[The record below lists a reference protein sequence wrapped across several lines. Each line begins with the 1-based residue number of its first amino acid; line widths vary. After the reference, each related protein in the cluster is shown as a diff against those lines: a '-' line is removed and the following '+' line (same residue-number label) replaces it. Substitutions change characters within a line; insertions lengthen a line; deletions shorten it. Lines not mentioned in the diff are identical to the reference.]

1 MNIYRNLN
9 IIVSAVFVVFI
20 SKSKFGR
27 NMQAYRIDGSFRQG
41 KTNQNFCIDLVA
53 ENEDQI
59 REKVYSNFG
68 SRHGV
73 KRRYI
78 TIVSINTID
87 PSESSAPVVV
97 SHFRDK

>member
-1 MNIYRNLN
+1 M
-9 IIVSAVFVVFI
+9 AFI
-20 SKSKFGR
+20 LRTKVGHNK
-27 NMQAYRIDGSFRQG
+27 QAYRIDGVLRQG
-41 KTNQNFCIDLVA
+41 KTNQKFCIDLVA
-53 ENEDQI
+53 ENEEQVK
-59 REKVYSNFG
+59 EKVYSNFG

-78 TIVSINTID
+78 TINSIDEID

>member
-1 MNIYRNLN
+1 
-9 IIVSAVFVVFI
+9 
-20 SKSKFGR
+20 
-27 NMQAYRIDGSFRQG
+27 MQAYRIDGVVRQG
-41 KTNQNFCIDLVA
+41 KTNQDFCIDLVA
-53 ENEDQI
+53 ENEDQV
-59 REKVYSNFG
+59 REKIYSNFG

-78 TIVSINTID
+78 TINSITSID

>member
-1 MNIYRNLN
+1 
-9 IIVSAVFVVFI
+9 
-20 SKSKFGR
+20 
-27 NMQAYRIDGSFRQG
+27 MQAYRIDGSLRQG
-41 KTNQNFCIDLVA
+41 KTNQKFSIDLVA
-53 ENEDQI
+53 ENEDQV

-78 TIVSINTID
+78 TIVSIDAID

>member
-9 IIVSAVFVVFI
+9 IIVSAVFVAFI

-53 ENEDQI
+53 ENEDQV

>member
-1 MNIYRNLN
+1 
-9 IIVSAVFVVFI
+9 
-20 SKSKFGR
+20 
-27 NMQAYRIDGSFRQG
+27 MQAYRIDGSVRQG
-41 KTNQNFCIDLVA
+41 KTNQKFCIDLVA
-53 ENEDQI
+53 ENEDQV

-78 TIVSINTID
+78 TIASINTID

>member
-1 MNIYRNLN
+1 
-9 IIVSAVFVVFI
+9 
-20 SKSKFGR
+20 
-27 NMQAYRIDGSFRQG
+27 MQAYRIDGVVRQG
-41 KTNQNFCIDLVA
+41 KTNQDFCIDLVA
-53 ENEDQI
+53 ENEDQV

-68 SRHGV
+68 RRHGD

-78 TIVSINTID
+78 TINSITTID

>member
-1 MNIYRNLN
+1 
-9 IIVSAVFVVFI
+9 
-20 SKSKFGR
+20 
-27 NMQAYRIDGSFRQG
+27 MQAYRIDGSLRQG
-41 KTNQNFCIDLVA
+41 KTNQKFCIDLVA
-53 ENEDQI
+53 ENEDQV

-78 TIVSINTID
+78 TIVSIDAID

>member
-1 MNIYRNLN
+1 
-9 IIVSAVFVVFI
+9 
-20 SKSKFGR
+20 
-27 NMQAYRIDGSFRQG
+27 MQAYRIDGSVRQG
-41 KTNQNFCIDLVA
+41 KTNQKFCIDLVA
-53 ENEDQI
+53 ENEDQVK
-59 REKVYSNFG
+59 EKVYSNFG

-78 TIVSINTID
+78 TINSIDTID

>member
-1 MNIYRNLN
+1 
-9 IIVSAVFVVFI
+9 
-20 SKSKFGR
+20 
-27 NMQAYRIDGSFRQG
+27 MQAYRIDGALRQG
-41 KTNQNFCIDLVA
+41 KTNQKFCIDLVA
-53 ENEDQI
+53 EDENQV

-78 TIVSINTID
+78 TINSIETID

-97 SHFRDK
+97 AHFRGK

>member
-1 MNIYRNLN
+1 
-9 IIVSAVFVVFI
+9 
-20 SKSKFGR
+20 
-27 NMQAYRIDGSFRQG
+27 MQAYRIDGSVRQG
-41 KTNQNFCIDLVA
+41 KTNQKFCIDLVA
-53 ENEDQI
+53 ENEDQV

>member
-1 MNIYRNLN
+1 
-9 IIVSAVFVVFI
+9 
-20 SKSKFGR
+20 
-27 NMQAYRIDGSFRQG
+27 MQAYRIDGVVRQG
-41 KTNQNFCIDLVA
+41 KTNQDFCIDLVA
-53 ENEDQI
+53 ENEDQV

-68 SRHGV
+68 SRHGT

-78 TIVSINTID
+78 TINSITSID

>member
-9 IIVSAVFVVFI
+9 IIVSAVFVAFI

-41 KTNQNFCIDLVA
+41 KTNQKFCIDLVA

>member
-1 MNIYRNLN
+1 MYRILN
-9 IIVSAVFVVFI
+9 IFSIAVFVAFI

-27 NMQAYRIDGSFRQG
+27 NMQAYRIDGVVRQG
-41 KTNQNFCIDLVA
+41 KTDQDFCLDLVA
-53 ENEDQI
+53 ENEDQV

-68 SRHGV
+68 SRHGA

-78 TIVSINTID
+78 TINSITSID

>member
-9 IIVSAVFVVFI
+9 IIVSAVFVAFI

-41 KTNQNFCIDLVA
+41 KTNQKFCIDLVA
-53 ENEDQI
+53 ENEDQV

>member
-1 MNIYRNLN
+1 
-9 IIVSAVFVVFI
+9 
-20 SKSKFGR
+20 
-27 NMQAYRIDGSFRQG
+27 MQAYRIDGSLRQG
-41 KTNQNFCIDLVA
+41 KTNQKFCIDLVA
-53 ENEDQI
+53 ENEDQV

-78 TIVSINTID
+78 TIVSIDAID

-97 SHFRDK
+97 SHFRNK

>member
-1 MNIYRNLN
+1 
-9 IIVSAVFVVFI
+9 
-20 SKSKFGR
+20 
-27 NMQAYRIDGSFRQG
+27 MQAYRIDGSFRQG

>member
-1 MNIYRNLN
+1 MYHQPLLN
-9 IIVSAVFVVFI
+9 SLRDAV
-20 SKSKFGR
+20 KHDTPWEYATFG
-27 NMQAYRIDGSFRQG
+27 
-41 KTNQNFCIDLVA
+41 KCL
-53 ENEDQI
+53 NEEQVK
-59 REKVYSNFG
+59 EKVYSNFG

-78 TIVSINTID
+78 TINSIDEID

>member
-1 MNIYRNLN
+1 
-9 IIVSAVFVVFI
+9 
-20 SKSKFGR
+20 
-27 NMQAYRIDGSFRQG
+27 MQAYRIDGVVRQG
-41 KTNQNFCIDLVA
+41 KTNQDFCIDLVA
-53 ENEDQI
+53 ENEDQV

-78 TIVSINTID
+78 TINSITSID